1 MARALRVA
9 VVQPPLVLGADFI
22 DYPWFANLG
31 AIHTAGV
38 VRAAGFPVRLLDA
51 FSTYGANLYPYEATG
66 GGGATRFWG
75 VPVPRLLAPLEDE
88 PADVVVIHHPPF
100 LYLDAENPLF
110 ARLVTSLRERL
121 PEARLVLDD
130 GYLGAMHYVDHDR
143 AAVLRRYP
151 ALDYACQY
159 ESDETLPALL
169 RALAAGEGPPRD
181 APADARVL
189 RQTTE
194 PALDGLPLPA
204 WDLVSAADYGAFLKG
219 VFDRSRRVNP
229 FRVAPDTRPIVTSRG
244 CTYRCVFCS
253 SNPWAGRG
261 ARRFRALGLDRLR
274 ALLRLLRETQGAF
287 HLNVLDQAANLDPA
301 FGAVLALFEAEGFV
315 YDYPNGL
322 RADYLTDEHL
332 AQMQGRIGT
341 LSISAESGSQRVVD
355 RIVRKRL
362 PLAEVERVANTAQRL
377 GIPLVIH
384 YMVGLPG
391 ETRREILDTF
401 AFALRLHETAG
412 AEPLVSFATPMVGT
426 ELWRM
431 VHEQGLDEGAAE
443 TPQHEQV
450 QHRAV
455 AATAAGGRERV
466 GAAELTGA
474 LQAFRRRVRSA
485 ATRKVVVNLTYR
497 CNNHCRFCAVGNPEG
512 TVGDAL
518 ASPQGGPESSGDR
531 PGPSVGFRET
541 PREDAAVEE
550 IVRTLD
556 ACYEQGVRLVDFD
569 GGEPLLHPRHVQ
581 AIRHARRR
589 GYERVT
595 LTTNGRVLSYEA
607 VTCELLACGL
617 HALLVSLHGATAATH
632 EALTRTPGSFAQTL
646 EGLRLVQRLRQ
657 PGFDLGVNTTLTADN
672 LGELDAL
679 AALLCELGV
688 DVWNLQL
695 VTPYGRATAALVP
708 SERDLRRTL
717 TAVLERWSG
726 RLRIQVVNAP
736 PCLLPGWEDRVIGDV
751 AKAERDMVFVTKE
764 QVNLANYLALR
775 RLYTE
780 RCEECLYRPACAG
793 EYRFASGGREP

>member
-1 MARALRVA
+1 MARELRVA
-9 VVQPPLVLGADFI
+9 VVQPPLVLGADYI

-31 AIHTAGV
+31 AVHTAGV

-51 FSTYGANLYPYEATG
+51 FSTYGANLYPYEEE
-66 GGGATRFWG
+66 TRFWG

-88 PADVVVIHHPPF
+88 PADVVVLHHPPF
-100 LYLDAENPLF
+100 LYLDGANPHF
-110 ARLVTSLRERL
+110 ASLVAAVRERL
-121 PEARLVLDD
+121 PEARVVLDD

-143 AAVLRRYP
+143 ADVLRRYP
-151 ALDYACQY
+151 GLDYACQY

-169 RALAAGEGPPRD
+169 RAIAAGAAPPCD
-181 APADARVL
+181 APASARVL
-189 RQTTE
+189 RQTGE
-194 PALDGLPLPA
+194 PPLDTLPLPA
-204 WDLVSAADYGAFLKG
+204 WDLVSAPDYAAFLKG

-229 FRVAPDTRPIVTSRG
+229 FRVAPDTRPLVTSRG
-244 CTYRCVFCS
+244 CTYRCIFCS
-253 SNPWAGRG
+253 SNPWAGPG
-261 ARRFRALGLDRLR
+261 KPHRFRSLGLSLLG
-274 ALLRLLRETQGAF
+274 ALLRLLRETQDAW
-287 HLNVLDQAANLDPA
+287 HLNVLDQAANLNPA
-301 FGAVLALFEAEGFV
+301 FGDVLALFEEQGFV
-315 YDYPNGL
+315 YDFPNGL

-332 AQMQGRIGT
+332 QRMRGRIGT
-341 LSISAESGSQRVVD
+341 LSVSAESGSQHVVD

-362 PLAEVERVANTAQRL
+362 PLGEVERVAKTARRL

-391 ETRREILDTF
+391 ETRREILQTF
-401 AFALRLHETAG
+401 WFALRLFETTG

-426 ELWRM
+426 ELWRI
-431 VHEQGLDEGAAE
+431 VHEQGLDDGATA

-455 AATAAGGRERV
+455 AATAAAGRERV
-466 GAAELTGA
+466 GAEELTGA
-474 LQAFRRRVRSA
+474 LKAFRRRVRSA

-518 ASPQGGPESSGDR
+518 AALPAQAGA
-531 PGPSVGFRET
+531 PSVGFRET
-541 PREDAAVEE
+541 PREDAAEGELIRV
-550 IVRTLD
+550 LD
-556 ACYEQGVRLVDFD
+556 AYYEQGVRLVDFD

-581 AIRHARRR
+581 VIRHARRR

-607 VTCELLACGL
+607 TTCELLACGL

-632 EALTRTPGSFAQTL
+632 EALTRTPGSFPQTL
-646 EGLRLVQRLRQ
+646 EGLRTVQRLRQ
-657 PGFDLGVNTTLTADN
+657 PGFDLGVNTTVTALN

-679 AALLCELGV
+679 AALLTELGV

-695 VTPYGRATAALVP
+695 VTPYGRATADLVP
-708 SERDLRRTL
+708 GAGELRAAL
-717 TAVLERWSG
+717 AGVLERWSA
-726 RLRIQVVNAP
+726 RLRMQVVNAP

-780 RCEECLYRPACAG
+780 RCADCLYRPACAG
-793 EYRFASGGREP
+793 EYRFA